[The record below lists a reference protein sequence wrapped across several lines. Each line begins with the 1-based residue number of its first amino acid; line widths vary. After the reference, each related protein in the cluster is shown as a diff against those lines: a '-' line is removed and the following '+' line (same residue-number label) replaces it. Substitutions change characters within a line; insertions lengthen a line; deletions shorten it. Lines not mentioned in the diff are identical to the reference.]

1 MNSIKRY
8 SSFLEKIKGF
18 KNFLFFFYNKQNYY
32 RKKIDNTSFDTL
44 NISMRDI
51 EIKYKIG
58 HGEYGQVY
66 RADFTD
72 SKGKTIPIEI
82 KNSRA

>member
-1 MNSIKRY
+1 
-8 SSFLEKIKGF
+8 
-18 KNFLFFFYNKQNYY
+18 
-32 RKKIDNTSFDTL
+32 
-44 NISMRDI
+44 MRDI

-72 SKGKTIPIEI
+72 SKGKTIPIAI